1 MGDDMPDFSLKLPNL
16 TADIS
21 WSWRINDS
29 IEFDDIA
36 FLPFGL
42 SVGRRRGPP
51 FRLFTREG
59 DIKVL
64 EEERTK

>member
-21 WSWRINDS
+21 WSWRIKDS

-42 SVGRRRGPP
+42 SVGEEEDHFSDFSLERVI
-51 FRLFTREG
+51 
-59 DIKVL
+59 IKVV
-64 EEERTK
+64 